1 MSFDMQNLFS
11 SMSQYATQKIEL
23 YTSRGVALLPGTT
36 VCVVISGTSQV
47 YCELSSV
54 VNMNGQ
60 PRASHSE
67 RDVLA
72 AMQRNNDT
80 VVQFLALY
88 ELSGQSIIP
97 CSNCIQYMLQMNP
110 MNANCQVVLPD
121 RICSIMEYL
130 QPTAPAMPNTP
141 HVPANGP
148 IVTSVP
154 TPSVPV
160 MSTSISVAN
169 QEASANSTA
178 IREKIGKL
186 KKDFNKPVELEEDT
200 KKKKF
205 FGLF

>member
-1 MSFDMQNLFS
+1 MSVDMQNLFS

-47 YCELSSV
+47 YCEVSSV
-54 VNMNGQ
+54 ANINGK
-60 PRASHSE
+60 PCASHSE
-67 RDVLA
+67 RDVFA
-72 AMQRNNDT
+72 AMQRNNDP

-97 CSNCIQYMLQMNP
+97 CSGCIQYMLQMNP
-110 MNANCQVVLPD
+110 MNTNCQVVLPD

-130 QPTAPAMPNTP
+130 QPIMPNAPQP
-141 HVPANGP
+141 HIPANGP
-148 IVTSVP
+148 VVTSVP
-154 TPSVPV
+154 TRSG
-160 MSTSISVAN
+160 MSASISVAN

-178 IREKIGKL
+178 LREKIGKL

>member
-1 MSFDMQNLFS
+1 MSVDTQNLFS
-11 SMSQYATQKIEL
+11 SMSQYASQKIES
-23 YTSRGVALLPGTT
+23 YTSRGIALLPGTT
-36 VCVVISGTSQV
+36 VCVIISGTSQV
-47 YCELSSV
+47 YCEVSSV
-54 VNMNGQ
+54 VNVNGQ

-72 AMQRNNDT
+72 AMQRNNDP

-88 ELSGQSIIP
+88 ELSGRSIIP
-97 CSNCIQYMLQMNP
+97 CNGCIQYMLQMNP
-110 MNANCQVVLPD
+110 MNTNCQVVLPD
-121 RICSIMEYL
+121 RICSVMEYL
-130 QPTAPAMPNTP
+130 QPAMPNAP
-141 HVPANGP
+141 HIPANGP
-148 IVTSVP
+148 VVTSVP
-154 TPSVPV
+154 TRSG
-160 MSTSISVAN
+160 MSASISVAN